1 MGSDDAGKRDPFAKG
16 RPLVS
21 PFCLMGCFCLIV
33 VYGLFTL
40 IPSGTDMRGLA
51 TTPVPDSKSSSSL
64 STTSAADA
72 FIENQPAVPKNK
84 KRQEEPRRN
93 PAAAA
98 ASLTAASKSSG
109 PNLRGLPAAVPKPV
123 LPKKSPVEE
132 AYSFLAYWR
141 PNQQAPAT
149 VKPQKFLTFET
160 DHGGFNNIRMG
171 FEFIVRAVEGTG
183 RTLVLPPPEGW
194 YLLDW
199 GPLERLKSNCSPHCT
214 PADSA
219 KQNWLPGNTDSQYTD
234 FWDLDDLRRAVPT
247 LTAAEFIEQQG
258 KTFKLPTNGFPGR
271 SNAPDDNPWKKWAR
285 SSAKQLVGCHATCTQ
300 LQQDQ
305 DSDLMHVSL
314 QSGGRVFGCGP
325 CDAARKEKM
334 SDYLHY
340 TPAIVRAAAQ
350 VVAEIGLFDYVAVH
364 LRRNDYQYT
373 IAGHPD
379 QHINNLKN
387 QLKPGE
393 SIYVATDELD
403 GNYLEQWRAKL
414 PGHKLYSS
422 KDFKKVYEP
431 LGFRRLGLLEQVV
444 CSGSRVFLGM
454 PMSTYSGNI
463 KNIRRHIAR
472 VPGAPNLESIYLFEG
487 MKNPSYDAR

>member
-1 MGSDDAGKRDPFAKG
+1 MGSDDAGKRGTG
-16 RPLVS
+16 RPWVS
-21 PFCLMGCFCLIV
+21 PFCLMSCICLIA
-33 VYGLFTL
+33 VYGIYTMM
-40 IPSGTDMRGLA
+40 PAGTDLRGLA
-51 TTPVPDSKSSSSL
+51 VKQALPVSESS
-64 STTSAADA
+64 STTSTVSAVNQ
-72 FIENQPAVPKNK
+72 FIENKPAVPK
-84 KRQEEPRRN
+84 KRHQEPRRN
-93 PAAAA
+93 PAAAIETAIA
-98 ASLTAASKSSG
+98 AVPGTKSSG
-109 PNLRGLPAAVPKPV
+109 PRLRGIPAASPKPV
-123 LPKKSPVEE
+123 LSQKSPVDE
-132 AYSFLAYWR
+132 AYNFLAYWR
-141 PNQQAPAT
+141 PNQQTPAN
-149 VKPQKFLTFET
+149 VMPQKFLTFET

-171 FEFIVRAVEGTG
+171 FEFIVRSVEGTG

-219 KQNWLPGNTDSQYTD
+219 KQNWLPGNTNSQYTD
-234 FWDLDDLRRAVPT
+234 FWDLEDLRRAVPT
-247 LTAAEFIEQQG
+247 LTAAEFVQQQG
-258 KTFKLPTNGFPGR
+258 NTFNLPTTHFPGR

-285 SSAKQLVGCHATCTQ
+285 SSAKQIVGCAATCNQ
-300 LQQDQ
+300 LQQDKE
-305 DSDLMHVSL
+305 SNLMHVSL
-314 QSGGRVFGCGP
+314 QSGARVFGCQP

-334 SDYLHY
+334 ADYLHY
-340 TPAIVRAAAQ
+340 TPDIVRAAAQ

-373 IAGHPD
+373 IAGHPE
-379 QHINNLKN
+379 QHITNLKN

-393 SIYVATDELD
+393 NIYVATDELD

-422 KDFKKVYEP
+422 KDFKNVYEP
-431 LGFRRLGLLEQVV
+431 LGFSRLGLLEQVV

-472 VPGAPNLESIYLFEG
+472 VPGAPQLESTYLFEG
-487 MKNPSYDAR
+487 MRNPSYDAR